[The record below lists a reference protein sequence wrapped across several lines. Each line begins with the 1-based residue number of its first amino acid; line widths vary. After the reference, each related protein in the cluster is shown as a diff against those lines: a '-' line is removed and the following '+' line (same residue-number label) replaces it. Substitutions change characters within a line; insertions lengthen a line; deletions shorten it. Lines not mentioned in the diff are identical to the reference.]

1 MEIAS
6 DESIDVSTF
15 EWPAGFYA
23 DAGHAG
29 LKADANVD
37 DFGWLVSKTPADA
50 AGVYTTNQFQAAPT
64 ALTKQ
69 TINLAHQLQAV
80 VMNSGN
86 ANSCT
91 GVQGEHDAAVMQ
103 QAAADKLGIAANLVG
118 VASTGVIG
126 EVLPVDKITNGIAKL
141 GLTKN
146 DGVTKAVLTTDTH
159 AKTITVK
166 CLLDNQPVTISGFCK
181 GSGMIHP
188 NMATMLGFVTT
199 DAAIAGD
206 QLQHLLSTTV
216 DQTFNQI
223 TVDGDTSTNDM
234 VVVMANG
241 QAGNQP
247 LNTDHED
254 YPTFVKAFKLVLS
267 HLAKEIAGDGEGA
280 SKLVEVNVAGA
291 YNDHEGQQV
300 AKAIVGSNLVKAMI
314 FGEDAN
320 WGRVMQAIGQT
331 DAHVDLNGVG
341 VAING
346 IQMVTNS
353 LAADYSEEAVA
364 ATLKKNVVTID
375 VDLHAGTAAGTAWGC
390 DLTYKYVQIN
400 ASYRS

>member
-1 MEIAS
+1 MEIMS
-6 DESIDVSTF
+6 ESVIEVKPF
-15 EWPAGFYA
+15 AWPTGFYA
-23 DAGHAG
+23 DAGRAG
-29 LKADANVD
+29 LKDDGVD
-37 DFGWLVSKTPADA
+37 MGWLVSEVPAAA

-69 TINLAHQLQAV
+69 TINQDHQLQAI

-91 GVQGEHDAAVMQ
+91 GVQGQKDAAAMQ
-103 QAAADKLGIAANLVG
+103 LAAADKLNIKSSLVG

-126 EVLPVDKITNGIAKL
+126 EPLPVDKIEARIT
-141 GLTKN
+141 GLKKTKKA
-146 DGVTKAVLTTDTH
+146 DITKAILTTDTH
-159 AKTITVK
+159 TKTITVQ
-166 CLLDNQPVTISGFCK
+166 CEVDGQPVTISGFCK

-199 DAAIAGD
+199 DAQIAGD
-206 QLQHLLSTTV
+206 QLQKLLSETV

-223 TVDGDTSTNDM
+223 TVDGGTSTNDM

-247 LNTDHED
+247 LTPSHSD
-254 YPTFVKAFKLVLS
+254 YPVFVRAFKLVLAK
-267 HLAKEIAGDGEGA
+267 LAKEIAGDGEGA
-280 SKLVEVNVAGA
+280 SKLVEVNVTGA
-291 YNDHEGQQV
+291 YNDLEGQQV
-300 AKAIVGSNLVKAMI
+300 AKMIVGSNLVKAMI
-314 FGEDAN
+314 FGHDAN

-331 DAHVDLNGVG
+331 SAHLNVNGVA
-341 VAING
+341 VWING
-346 IQMVTNS
+346 IQLVKAS
-353 LAADYSEEAVA
+353 LATEYDEAEVSESLQGSTV
-364 ATLKKNVVTID
+364 KID
-375 VDLHAGTAAGTAWGC
+375 VDLGVGHAQGTAWGC

>member
-91 GVQGEHDAAVMQ
+91 GVQGEHDAA
-103 QAAADKLGIAANLVG
+103 
-118 VASTGVIG
+118 GVIG

-166 CLLDNQPVTISGFCK
+166 CLIDNQPVTISGFCK

-247 LNTDHED
+247 LNADHED